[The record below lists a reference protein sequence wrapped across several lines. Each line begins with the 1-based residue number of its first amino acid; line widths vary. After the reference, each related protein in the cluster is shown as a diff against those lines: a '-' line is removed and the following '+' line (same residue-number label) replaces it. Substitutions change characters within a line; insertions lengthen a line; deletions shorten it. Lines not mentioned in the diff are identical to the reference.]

1 MNFEPISQ
9 FARDEI
15 DNIENELS
23 YIKKGVGE
31 YKKIDVEDEDSFVE
45 TLINIRNG
53 LIQRIFALDEL
64 AIKFLV

>member
-9 FARDEI
+9 IARDEI